1 MEHMERTERA
11 ERVERAER
19 PERAERAEKPDRAE
33 RTEKNSEGDSM
44 YRSRNVV
51 TRSTSSRGPSDEIPR
66 IALFVDGPN
75 MLRKEFMI
83 DLRELKKSVLKYGRV
98 TSAKV
103 FVNQFAPEKLI
114 EAIINEGFQAEMIL
128 AEVEAEKNDID
139 VAMAINAVEAAIAR
153 DIDFVALATRDAD
166 YMPVIHMAK
175 AYGKRVI
182 VIGAE
187 PGMSSGLQNAADYVE
202 ML

>member
-1 MEHMERTERA
+1 
-11 ERVERAER
+11 
-19 PERAERAEKPDRAE
+19 
-33 RTEKNSEGDSM
+33 M
-44 YRSRNVV
+44 YRTRNPRSRPRI
-51 TRSTSSRGPSDEIPR
+51 RSVPRSYGSPSETPA

-98 TSAKV
+98 VIAKV

-114 EAIINEGFQAEMIL
+114 EAIINEGFESVMIL

-139 VAMAINAVEAAIAR
+139 VAMAIEAVEAAISK
-153 DIDFVALATRDAD
+153 DIEYIALATRDAD
-166 YMPVIHMAK
+166 YIPVIHMAK
-175 AYGKRVI
+175 AHGNKVI

-202 ML
+202 MM

>member
-1 MEHMERTERA
+1 MFRGRMGGGADRGGPRGRTIRTD
-11 ERVERAER
+11 RVFYDD
-19 PERAERAEKPDRAE
+19 EKP
-33 RTEKNSEGDSM
+33 K
-44 YRSRNVV
+44 
-51 TRSTSSRGPSDEIPR
+51 

-98 TSAKV
+98 VTAKV

-114 EAIINEGFQAEMIL
+114 EAIINEGFESVMIL
-128 AEVEAEKNDID
+128 AEIEAEKNDID
-139 VAMAINAVEAAIAR
+139 VAMAIHATESAIAK
-153 DIDFVALATRDAD
+153 DVQYIALATRDAD

-175 AYGKRVI
+175 SYGKRVI